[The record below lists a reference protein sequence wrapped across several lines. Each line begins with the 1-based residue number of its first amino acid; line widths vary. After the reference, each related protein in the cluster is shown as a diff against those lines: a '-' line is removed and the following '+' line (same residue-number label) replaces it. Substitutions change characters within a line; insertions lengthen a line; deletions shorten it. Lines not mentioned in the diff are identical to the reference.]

1 LFLCYVNAH
10 VDVINTAID
19 MSAHWLLDVIAA
31 DQLHEFF
38 TGVRL
43 LIFALNGSLHE
54 AVCILVPVDGFR
66 SFGVMLWAQE
76 YGEAIGF
83 ADRAQAL
90 AKINMMPVKDP
101 VDCIIAMSMH
111 AQPAMSVFLLHDAGG
126 MSLAF
131 LFGLCLRVFNHI
143 RDMRPFL
150 PRSVGNILV
159 SSLLRC

>member
-1 LFLCYVNAH
+1 MMPICQFSVGLSSAAFVFLCYVNAY

-31 DQLHEFF
+31 DQLHELF

-66 SFGVMLWAQE
+66 SFGVMLWAQVD
-76 YGEAIGF
+76 GEAMRF
-83 ADRAQAL
+83 ADCAQAL
-90 AKINMMPVKDP
+90 AEINMMPVNDP

-111 AQPAMSVFLLHDAGG
+111 AQPA
-126 MSLAF
+126 
-131 LFGLCLRVFNHI
+131 
-143 RDMRPFL
+143 
-150 PRSVGNILV
+150 
-159 SSLLRC
+159 